1 MPKANVFNMAGQQ
14 VGEIELSEA
23 VFGIE
28 PNQAVVHEV
37 VKNHLANCR
46 QGTQSALTRAEVSGG
61 GKKPWR
67 QKGTGHARQ
76 GSTRAPQWTHGGIV
90 FAPKPRDYS
99 YTLNKK
105 VKRLALKSALSAKAA
120 QGAVLVVDGLKL
132 EEIKTKAMKE
142 MLNSIGASK
151 SVVITPEVD
160 QIVVKSAR
168 NIPGVVTTTAKILSV
183 YDIVNAKQLVIDKAA
198 LAIIEEAVSYTH
210 LSTSSGTSGLPATS
224 GPCRRAPPYSP
235 ASPCSL
241 FGRPLSRPSL
251 SKPSCC
257 SP

>member
-1 MPKANVFNMAGQQ
+1 MPTMKVLNMTGAE
-14 VGEIELSEA
+14 VGTVELSDA
-23 VFGIE
+23 IFGIE
-28 PNQAVVHEV
+28 PNEAVVHEV

-120 QGAVLVVDGLKL
+120 EGAIVVVDELKM
-132 EEIKTKAMKE
+132 ESIKTKVLKAF
-142 MLNSIGASK
+142 LAAVGATK
-151 SVVITPEVD
+151 SVVITAEQD
-160 QIVVKSAR
+160 EIVIKSAR

-198 LAIIEEAVSYTH
+198 LAIIEEVYA
-210 LSTSSGTSGLPATS
+210 
-224 GPCRRAPPYSP
+224 
-235 ASPCSL
+235 
-241 FGRPLSRPSL
+241 
-251 SKPSCC
+251 
-257 SP
+257 